1 MATRMAWLGVV
12 VGALI
17 GGIGRVILLAI
28 HFPGSLGDSY
38 LAALIAGGAGIVI
51 GGVAAATGRFLI
63 GAVVG
68 AALSLLFYLLSL
80 PLVGLL
86 ASLGAA
92 TPASVWEMLAV
103 GAIPGAIGGAVG
115 QMASKRKGSVAAH

>member
-1 MATRMAWLGVV
+1 MATRIAWLGVL

-17 GGIGRVILLAI
+17 GGIARVVVLAI

-38 LAALIAGGAGIVI
+38 LAALIAGGVGIVI
-51 GGVAAATGRFLI
+51 GGVAAATGRILF

-92 TPASVWEMLAV
+92 SPASVWEMLAV
-103 GAIPGAIGGAVG
+103 GAIPGAVGGWVG
-115 QMASKRKGSVAAH
+115 QITRNRK